1 MSKGLIIA
9 TQFLTLLPVGRNLE
23 VKPDQLPESTKFF
36 VLVGLIEGLVF
47 LLAELLFGF
56 VFSQEL
62 TLALAILVLIA
73 LTGAFHL
80 DALADTAD
88 ALSVR
93 ADRQKKLAVMK
104 SGSIGPVGVVTL
116 IGSIALKYLA
126 LRNISH
132 LLPFT
137 YYSSLLFMPVISKW
151 AMVVALYYGKPVRQ
165 DGLGVHFIGKLKASH
180 LLWSTLTLIVVFV
193 LPSLLAGN
201 YTPQSQYFFYIAL
214 VVGLYILC
222 RLIVAFYTRVF
233 GGLTGDLVGSINEL
247 TEVIFLLK
255 VIVWSRLFI

>member
-1 MSKGLIIA
+1 MKGLVIA
-9 TQFLTLLPVGRNLE
+9 TQFLTLIPVGRKLE
-23 VKPDQLPESTKFF
+23 VEPDRLPESTKFF
-36 VLVGLIEGLVF
+36 VLVGLIEGLIF

-62 TLALAILVLIA
+62 TLALALLVLIA

-88 ALSVR
+88 ALAVR
-93 ADRQKKLAVMK
+93 ADRLKKLAIMK
-104 SGSIGPVGVVTL
+104 SGTIGPTGVVTL

-126 LRNISH
+126 LKNISH

-137 YYSSLLFMPVISKW
+137 YYSSLLFMPVVSKW
-151 AMVVALYYGKPVRQ
+151 AMVVALYYGRPARQ
-165 DGLGVHFIGKLKASH
+165 DGLGVHFIGRLRASH
-180 LLWSTLTLIVVFV
+180 LCWSTLSIVVVFV
-193 LPSLLAGN
+193 IPSLLAGN
-201 YTPQSQYFFYIAL
+201 YTPQNQYFFYIAL
-214 VVGLYILC
+214 VVGLYVLC
-222 RLIVAFYTRVF
+222 RLTVAFYTKVF